1 LSERAFLL
9 DEAKRRTTEVI
20 RAIEAR
26 TSAEVVVTVRPAAGR
41 HVVTSLV
48 FGAAVA
54 ALALVVM
61 LVSPRVYDARTMP
74 LDALLSFVLA
84 ALVCHFVPALK
95 RLLTPRTRRVAA
107 ARRGAFTAFVELGIG
122 KTKQRTGILV
132 FVSLF
137 ERTAVVVADEGIPSA
152 LLAEAYDARVAELAR
167 SAAALNFAGFLAAL
181 ADFGALLAGVLPRRP
196 DDVNELTDE
205 VA

>member
-9 DEAKRRTTEVI
+9 PESKRRTTEVI

-26 TSAEVVVTVRPAAGR
+26 TCAEVVVTVRPAAER
-41 HVVTSLV
+41 HIPTSLA

-54 ALALVVM
+54 AIALFVM
-61 LVSPRVYDARTMP
+61 LVSPRVYDVRTMP
-74 LDALLSFVLA
+74 FDVLLTFVLA
-84 ALVCHFVPALK
+84 ALVCHCVPALK
-95 RLLTPRTRRVAA
+95 RLLTPRKRRFAA
-107 ARRGAFTAFVELGIG
+107 AGREASAAFSELGVG
-122 KTKQRTGILV
+122 KTKQRTGVLV

-137 ERTAVVVADEGIPSA
+137 ERTALVVADEGVPTA
-152 LLAEAYDARVAELAR
+152 LLGEAYDARVGELSR
-167 SAAALNFAGFLAAL
+167 SVAALDVDAFLAAL
-181 ADFGALLAGVLPRRP
+181 AALGTLLAGILPRRP